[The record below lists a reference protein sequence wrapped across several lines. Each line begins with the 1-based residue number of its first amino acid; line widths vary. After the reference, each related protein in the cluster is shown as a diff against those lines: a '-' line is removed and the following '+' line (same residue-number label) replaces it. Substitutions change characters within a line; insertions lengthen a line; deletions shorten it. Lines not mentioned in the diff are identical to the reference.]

1 MSYRHCIVWLD
12 HFRAIII
19 SFSDERS
26 VTVELASAS
35 EETQL
40 HRKSGRPGSG
50 RLADD
55 HAFFE
60 RVGLQIETSPEILI
74 TGPGE
79 AKVAFERFLQKRFPI
94 VAGRVHGVET
104 LDHPSSGEL
113 LAYGRHRFAAIDQL
127 LGI

>member
-12 HFRAIII
+12 HLRAVII
-19 SFSDERS
+19 SFSDDHS
-26 VTVELASAS
+26 VKIELTSES

-60 RVGLQIETSPEILI
+60 RMGLQIET
-74 TGPGE
+74 
-79 AKVAFERFLQKRFPI
+79 AR
-94 VAGRVHGVET
+94 
-104 LDHPSSGEL
+104 SS
-113 LAYGRHRFAAIDQL
+113 Q
-127 LGI
+127 

>member
-12 HFRAIII
+12 HVRAVII
-19 SFSDERS
+19 SFSDDHS
-26 VTVELASAS
+26 VKIELTS
-35 EETQL
+35 ESEKTQL

-60 RVGLQIETSPEILI
+60 RVALQIKTSPEILI

-79 AKVAFERFLQKRFPI
+79 AKIAFERFLHQRFPT
-94 VAGRVHGVET
+94 VAARVHGLDT

-113 LAYGRHRFAAIDQL
+113 LAYGRRRFTAIDQL
-127 LGI
+127 LEI